1 MKISDSSLDAAIAR
15 YLTVR
20 RALGREYS
28 NEARVLTS
36 LSKFVRERYLDDLL
50 QTDFDAWCDSF
61 ANLNASQTYLKF
73 FECGAAAVSADSLH
87 R

>member
-1 MKISDSSLDAAIAR
+1 MKISDSSLDTAVAR

-36 LSKFVRERYLDDLL
+36 LSKFVREQNFDDLH
-50 QTDFDAWCDSF
+50 QTAFDAWCESF
-61 ANLNASQTYLKF
+61 ANLNANTRR
-73 FECGAAAVSADSLH
+73 GRHGIV
-87 R
+87 